1 MGCRLWGRT
10 ESDTTVATQ
19 QQQKEQW
26 AENKGAGVRELWAQT
41 QTGTSLYLLLSDFGK
56 DFIKRKNEVSLGA

>member
-1 MGCRLWGRT
+1 MSKWL
-10 ESDTTVATQ
+10 SKAKSLKLL